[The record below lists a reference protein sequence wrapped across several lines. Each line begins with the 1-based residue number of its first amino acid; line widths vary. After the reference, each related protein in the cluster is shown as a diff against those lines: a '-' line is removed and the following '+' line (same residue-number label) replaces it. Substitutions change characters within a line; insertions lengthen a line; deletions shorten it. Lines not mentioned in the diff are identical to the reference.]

1 MDAVD
6 YPHLMDVLSAHRS
19 ALRQFDSRVQRI
31 QDTQWDHATP
41 DTQWTVRD
49 LLSHLV
55 NEQLWVPPMLAG
67 RTIAEVGDAFDGD
80 VLGDDPKGA
89 WNTAAAAARSAFEEP
104 GALDR
109 TVQLSFGVVG
119 VPVYLEQMTLDLTVH
134 AWDLARGIG
143 ADDEMPND
151 LVTTVLDNARQ
162 TADQWQDSG
171 LFAPAIPVPGCT
183 DDLTELLAL
192 VGRHRWW
199 TRPA

>member
-1 MDAVD
+1 MD
-6 YPHLMDVLSAHRS
+6 LLSAHRS
-19 ALRQFDSRVQRI
+19 ALRQFDARVQLVT
-31 QDTQWDHATP
+31 DTQWGNSTP
-41 DTQWTVRD
+41 DTDWSVKD
-49 LLSHLV
+49 LVGHLV
-55 NEQLWVPPMLAG
+55 NEQLWVPPLMAG
-67 RTIAEVGDAFDGD
+67 RTIEEVGDAFDGD

-89 WNTAAAAARSAFEEP
+89 WNTAAAAARAAFEEP

-109 TVQLSFGVVG
+109 RVHLSFGVVG

-151 LVTTVLDNARQ
+151 LVSTVLENAKR
-162 TADQWQDSG
+162 TAHQWQDSG

-192 VGRHRWW
+192 LGRHRWW
-199 TRPA
+199 SRSA

>member
-1 MDAVD
+1 MDI
-6 YPHLMDVLSAHRS
+6 LSAHRS
-19 ALRQFDSRVQRI
+19 ALRQFDTRVQLI
-31 QDTQWDHATP
+31 TDPQWGLSTP
-41 DTQWTVRD
+41 DTEWSVRE
-49 LLSHLV
+49 LVSHLV
-55 NEQLWVPPMLAG
+55 NEQLWVPPLMAG

-89 WNTAAAAARSAFEEP
+89 WSAASTAARAALEAP

-109 TVQLSFGVVG
+109 EVQLSFGVV
-119 VPVYLEQMTLDLTVH
+119 PARVYVDQMTLDLTVH

-151 LVTTVLDNARQ
+151 LVSTVLEQAKR
-162 TADQWQDSG
+162 TAPQWQNSG

-199 TRPA
+199 RRSA